1 MEGASNLEAILN
13 TKGKSHF
20 EMNIRIGAL
29 GVELPEDLTGKEAV
43 MPVDDM
49 PLKLLE
55 DQVVMQHAR
64 ECAFTAINDGYTHL
78 VYNFVRSGN
87 S

>member
-1 MEGASNLEAILN
+1 METQSNLESVFQS
-13 TKGKSHF
+13 KGKNHY
-20 EMNIRIGAL
+20 EMNIRFGAL
-29 GVELPEDLTGKEAV
+29 GVELPEDVRGKQAV

-55 DQVVMQHAR
+55 DPIVMQHAK
-64 ECAFTAINDGYTHL
+64 ECAFAAINDGYTHL